1 MDKANSLYICTHT
14 HIYNI
19 QNNSAIKKKEILPFA
34 TTWMDF
40 KGFML
45 SEMSDKDKYSMIS
58 LICGIYNR
66 QTKPCSWIQRT
77 DWWLPEVGVK
87 LLEMCER
94 GQKGTNFQ
102 L

>member
-1 MDKANSLYICTHT
+1 MKVEKNE
-14 HIYNI
+14 
-19 QNNSAIKKKEILPFA
+19 IKPFA
-34 TTWMDF
+34 VIETDLEIMI
-40 KGFML
+40 L
-45 SEMSDKDKYSMIS
+45 SEMSEKDKYSMIS

>member
-1 MDKANSLYICTHT
+1 MSLTIFN
-14 HIYNI
+14 NI
-19 QNNSAIKKKEILPFA
+19 DGCYA
-34 TTWMDF
+34 
-40 KGFML
+40 KGVIEGVML
-45 SEMSDKDKYSMIS
+45 SELSQSEKDKYSMIS